1 MNTSLER
8 NLRERERERE
18 TERERER
25 EREQRQRQP
34 DAVGEETSAKPLFV
48 LLRHSC
54 MLGSRRRL

>member
-18 TERERER
+18 RDR
-25 EREQRQRQP
+25 EREQRRRQP